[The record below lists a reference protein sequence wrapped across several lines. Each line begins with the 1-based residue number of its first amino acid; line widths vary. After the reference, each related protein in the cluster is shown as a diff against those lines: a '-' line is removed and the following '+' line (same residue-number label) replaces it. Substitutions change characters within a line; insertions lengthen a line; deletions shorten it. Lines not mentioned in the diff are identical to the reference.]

1 MFFIKGN
8 KRLCRI
14 HYKRLCRIHYMW
26 VLWCNILL
34 AVITTTVFCDRVSV
48 GTVQSLLRGQR
59 SWQRWWRS
67 GKWPSRNSSL
77 CVCGL
82 KPSLLSKMC
91 CSNSGLTA
99 RVTKSPYQSDLD
111 QNSREKKK
119 NLFEWGYGPC
129 MRLAAESQGHQ
140 KGWCY
145 HGNSDPHKGCETV
158 SCGLCDKFGAL
169 LSQQHLLHK
178 NPVFLRSERQSKYQN
193 LLSLP
198 FLTHTHTHTHNHHML
213 PCQSD
218 KTSLLTI
225 VRILRSGQNWKLD
238 PMHLWW
244 RGHLQEKELWT
255 RPLVV
260 WSTCIQPCSV

>member
-14 HYKRLCRIHYMW
+14 YMW
-26 VLWCNILL
+26 FLWCNILL
-34 AVITTTVFCDRVSV
+34 SMITTTVFCVRVSV
-48 GTVQSLLRGQR
+48 GTVQSLRHGQR

-77 CVCGL
+77 CVRGL

-111 QNSREKKK
+111 PNSRGRKK
-119 NLFEWGYGPC
+119 NVFELGGGPC
-129 MRLAAESQGHQ
+129 MRLAAKSQGCQ

-145 HGNSDPHKGCETV
+145 HGNSDPHKGCESV

-178 NPVFLRSERQSKYQN
+178 NPVFLRSETVKVPKPSVTFP
-193 LLSLP
+193 LSLS
-198 FLTHTHTHTHNHHML
+198 LSLSHTHTHTHIHTHTHHML

-225 VRILRSGQNWKLD
+225 VRIHTHTHTHSSHVTMPKWQN
-238 PMHLWW
+238 
-244 RGHLQEKELWT
+244 
-255 RPLVV
+255 
-260 WSTCIQPCSV
+260 